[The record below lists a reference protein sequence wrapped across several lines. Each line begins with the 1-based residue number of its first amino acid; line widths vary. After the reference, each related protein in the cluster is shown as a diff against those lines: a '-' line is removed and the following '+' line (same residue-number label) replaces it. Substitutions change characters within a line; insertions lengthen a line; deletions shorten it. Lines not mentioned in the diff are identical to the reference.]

1 MDFRETLTEKEY
13 IMRYFKM
20 YKERKE
26 GNENMIKEKYIM
38 KKIPKHLEKY
48 QTNRRQG
55 IKKLYK
61 S

>member
-1 MDFRETLTEKEY
+1 MDFREILTEKEY

-38 KKIPKHLEKY
+38 KKILKYFEKY
-48 QTNRRQG
+48 
-55 IKKLYK
+55 
-61 S
+61 